1 MHKIHDTIKEYPTM
15 YRITIYKTPID
26 FKNIS
31 SKKKKQKITISQ
43 NDESLSVSVR
53 RTRRTI
59 QDYVHC
65 NDFNLFV
72 TITFSPKK
80 VNRYDLDMCYI
91 KMQSWLERQRRKSR
105 DFRYLIVPEKH
116 KDGAIHF
123 HALVAD
129 APFSMKKTN
138 VIQNNRRVYN
148 ITSFR
153 YGFTNA
159 QFVDDDDKQKVANYI
174 AKYITKDMVLIS
186 NRKRYWSSRNLRK
199 PLKYQNCLYDIFGLS
214 HKIDESTLVSSTD
227 FNVTYEVPKYLL

>member
-1 MHKIHDTIKEYPTM
+1 M
-15 YRITIYKTPID
+15 
-26 FKNIS
+26 
-31 SKKKKQKITISQ
+31 
-43 NDESLSVSVR
+43 R

-65 NDFNLFV
+65 NDFNLFI
-72 TITFSPKK
+72 TFTFSPKK

-129 APFSMKKTN
+129 SPFSMKKTN

-148 ITSFR
+148 VTSFR

-159 QFVDDDDKQKVANYI
+159 QHVDNDDKQKVANYI

-199 PLKYQNCLYDIFGLS
+199 PLKYHNCLYDIFGLA
-214 HKIDESTLVSSTD
+214 HKTDESTLVSTTD
-227 FNVTYEVPKYLL
+227 FTVTYEVPKCLL